1 MKNVKIYGLVIA
13 LIASYGIRDVSAQQ
27 EQMYSHYDFN
37 SLAINPAY
45 AGSKQTL
52 VANSLAR
59 FQWLNLPGAPRYY
72 NVGVH
77 SPVIGDFGAGLN
89 LQTGSIGKFK
99 VASPMTETQIALS
112 GAWNKQITKTM
123 RLAVGLR
130 LGLYNYN
137 INLSQLE
144 RDDPTDIGFVNN
156 DLNINA
162 PMAGFGAYLYSEK
175 FFVGLAAPRM
185 VFVPS
190 NTVSNVDISYAATT
204 QFYAV
209 AGYVHDVSED
219 IKIKPTT
226 QIKMAQGMPMQIDLN
241 VHAIYQ
247 DNYSLGLFYRLGGEA
262 GIMAMAKVAD
272 DFSVVYSYD
281 SRLAPVNQY
290 VNGSHEFGIQYTIPY
305 VSNKRVITPRYF

>member
-1 MKNVKIYGLVIA
+1 MMLTSLFVTNKLG
-13 LIASYGIRDVSAQQ
+13 AQQ

-89 LQTGSIGKFK
+89 LQSGSIGKFK

-112 GAWNKQITKTM
+112 GAWNKQITSKM
-123 RLAVGLR
+123 RLAIGLR

-144 RDDPTDIGFVNN
+144 RDDPTDVGFVNN

-162 PMAGFGAYLYSEK
+162 PMTGFGAYLYSEK
-175 FFVGLAAPRM
+175 FFLGLAAPRM
-185 VFVPS
+185 VFVS
-190 NTVSNVDISYAATT
+190 ENMVGNVDVSYAATT
-204 QFYAV
+204 QYYMV
-209 AGYVHDVSED
+209 AGYVHDVSDD

-226 QIKMAQGMPMQIDLN
+226 QLKFAQGMPMQLDIN

-247 DNYSLGLFYRLGGEA
+247 DNYSLGLFYRTGGEA

-272 DFSVVYSYD
+272 DFNIVYSYD
-281 SRLAPVNQY
+281 SRLAPVNEY
-290 VNGSHEFGIQYTIPY
+290 VNGSHEFGIQYTLPY
-305 VSNKRVITPRYF
+305 VSHKRVITPRYF

>member
-1 MKNVKIYGLVIA
+1 MKNFKIYGLAMMLTA
-13 LIASYGIRDVSAQQ
+13 LFVTNKLGAQQ

-89 LQTGSIGKFK
+89 LQSGSIGKFK

-112 GAWNKQITKTM
+112 GAWNKQITSKM
-123 RLAVGLR
+123 RLAIGLR

-144 RDDPTDIGFVNN
+144 RDDPTDVGFVNN

-162 PMAGFGAYLYSEK
+162 PMTGFGAYLYSEK

-185 VFVPS
+185 VFVS
-190 NTVSNVDISYAATT
+190 ENMVGNVDVSYAATT
-204 QFYAV
+204 QYYMV
-209 AGYVHDVSED
+209 AGYVHDVSDD

-226 QIKMAQGMPMQIDLN
+226 QLKFAQGMPMQLDIN

-247 DNYSLGLFYRLGGEA
+247 DNYSLGLFYRTGGEA

-272 DFSVVYSYD
+272 DFNIVYSYD
-281 SRLAPVNQY
+281 SRLAPVNEY
-290 VNGSHEFGIQYTIPY
+290 VNGSHEFGIQYTLPY
-305 VSNKRVITPRYF
+305 VSHKRVITPRYF

>member
-1 MKNVKIYGLVIA
+1 MMLTSLFVTNKLG
-13 LIASYGIRDVSAQQ
+13 AQQ

-59 FQWLNLPGAPRYY
+59 FQWLNLPGAPLYY

-89 LQTGSIGKFK
+89 LQSGSIGKFK

-112 GAWNKQITKTM
+112 GAWNKQITSKM
-123 RLAVGLR
+123 RLAIGLR

-144 RDDPTDIGFVNN
+144 RDDPTDVGFVNN

-162 PMAGFGAYLYSEK
+162 PMTGFGAYLYSEK
-175 FFVGLAAPRM
+175 FFLGLAAPRM
-185 VFVPS
+185 VFVS
-190 NTVSNVDISYAATT
+190 ENMVGNVDVSYAATT
-204 QFYAV
+204 QYYMV
-209 AGYVHDVSED
+209 AGYVHDVSDD

-226 QIKMAQGMPMQIDLN
+226 QLKFAQGMPMQLDIN

-247 DNYSLGLFYRLGGEA
+247 DNYSLGLFYRTGGEA

-272 DFSVVYSYD
+272 DFNIVYSYD
-281 SRLAPVNQY
+281 SRLAPVNEY
-290 VNGSHEFGIQYTIPY
+290 VNGSHEFGIQYTLPY
-305 VSNKRVITPRYF
+305 VSHKRVITPRYF